1 MFYDGTKLLSLKDIN
16 GKLPE
21 IYISTDL
28 RSSGKTTYF
37 NRLCV
42 NKFKKNGSKF
52 GLLYRFNY
60 EMDGVAD
67 KFFKD
72 IRELFFPNDTM
83 TSKTR
88 EHGKFVELFLNNV
101 SCGYAIPINA
111 ADTLKKCSHYFSDI
125 DRLLFDEFQ
134 SETNHYCPD
143 EVRRFQSIH
152 VSIARG
158 QGSHTRYVPVYMI
171 SNTVSLLN
179 PYFTALGISHKIQKT
194 TKILRGNGYV
204 LQQGFN
210 ESASVAQL
218 ESGFNRAF
226 VSSNYNSYSA
236 QGVYLND
243 NMSFIERPVGK
254 NRYLLTL
261 RYKGCDY
268 GVREYGDIGVLYV
281 SRNADCTFPVKI
293 SVTTD
298 DMNINYVMLRNNAMI
313 ISNLRYFFDNG
324 CFRFEN
330 LECKECLM
338 KCLSY

>member
-1 MFYDGTKLLSLKDIN
+1 MFYDGTQLLSLKDIN
-16 GKLPE
+16 GNEPE

-42 NKFKKNGSKF
+42 NKFKKTGSKF

-60 EMDGVAD
+60 EMDGVED

-72 IRELFFPNDTM
+72 IKGLFFPNDTM
-83 TSKTR
+83 TAKSR
-88 EHGKFVELFLNNV
+88 ERGKFVELFLNNQ
-101 SCGYAIPINA
+101 SCGYAIPING
-111 ADTLKKCSHYFSDI
+111 ADSLKKCSHYFSDI

-134 SETNHYCPD
+134 SETNHYCPN
-143 EVRRFQSIH
+143 EVQKFQSIH

-158 QGSHTRYVPVYMI
+158 HGAHTRRVPVYMI

-179 PYFTALGISHKIQKT
+179 PYFTALDISHRIQKN
-194 TKILRGNGYV
+194 TKILRGDGFV

-210 ESASVAQL
+210 ETASKAQL
-218 ESGFNRAF
+218 ETAFNRAF
-226 VSSNYNSYSA
+226 SNSKYNAYSA

-243 NMSFIERPVGK
+243 NMSFIERPEGK
-254 NRYLLTL
+254 NRYILTL
-261 RYKGCDY
+261 RYNGNNY
-268 GVREYGDIGVLYV
+268 GVREYSELGILYV
-281 SRNADCTFPVKI
+281 SRNADLTFPIKI
-293 SVTTD
+293 SVTTE
-298 DMNINYVMLRNNAMI
+298 DMNINYVMLRNNIMI

-324 CFRFEN
+324 CFRFQD
-330 LECKECLM
+330 LQCKECIM